1 MKTLTA
7 KEKAEKKVRLWV
19 DVFRIRLVLR
29 IAPNDVGKPVD
40 RQADTA

>member
-1 MKTLTA
+1 MMTKGKLRSRC
-7 KEKAEKKVRLWV
+7 RLWV

-29 IAPNDVGKPVD
+29 IAPNDVGKHD

>member
-1 MKTLTA
+1 MKNLTA
-7 KEKAEKKVRLWV
+7 KEKTERKVRLWV

-29 IAPNDVGKPVD
+29 IAPSDVGKHD